1 MFTSVTTCLPNV
13 EFTGFTGFTSVVYRI
28 YRIYRIYLT
37 CLPDLPPS
45 CLPDLPQ
52 VFVTCLPDLPPSCL
66 PDPKLQTLAC
76 HFKGQGSLCVLGGSW
91 FLGGVVVG
99 THRTRRNTLKLHGI
113 VVPKNILGPT
123 HPSELWSFP
132 NGSGGT
138 PKLKQVGFWAHEMVR

>member
-1 MFTSVTTCLPNV
+1 M
-13 EFTGFTGFTSVVYRI
+13 FTGFTSVVFTGFTTGI
-28 YRIYRIYLT
+28 RIYLRRV
-37 CLPDLPPS
+37 S
-45 CLPDLPQ
+45 
-52 VFVTCLPDLPPSCL
+52 
-66 PDPKLQTLAC
+66 DPKLQTLGAC

-132 NGSGGT
+132 NGSWGRGCARKDAGVKT
-138 PKLKQVGFWAHEMVR
+138 SRVLGP